1 VRKWA
6 KYAATSPLYLHL
18 SEVIAADGELMRVL
32 NRIEH
37 TPEPNVLLAGV
48 QFLMAREGGGP
59 LGAHYPNFAGGE
71 APIEG
76 VARPFKAFV
85 LAHEDELV
93 EIGRTRYTQT
103 NECRRCVALLPVIW
117 MTGTGRFH
125 LIDLGTSAGLNL
137 VLDRYHYRW
146 DDITWGDDSCVELT
160 TEMRGVAVE
169 PREIEVLGRTGIDLH
184 PVDPGDQA
192 DRQWLEA
199 LIWPEHHERRDR
211 LRAALEI
218 ASTVDVELVT
228 GDMLE
233 LLGPTLD
240 DLPGDEAVV
249 VMHSFTLNQL
259 HPSMRRRVD
268 QIIEERRGRRP
279 IHRISMEALDPE
291 DPAASLGL
299 DVGGGLETVGRAQP
313 HGEWL
318 ELYARP

>member
-1 VRKWA
+1 
-6 KYAATSPLYLHL
+6 
-18 SEVIAADGELMRVL
+18 MRML

-48 QFLMAREGGGP
+48 QFIMAREGGGP
-59 LGAHYPNFAGGE
+59 LEAHYPNFAGND
-71 APIEG
+71 ASIEG
-76 VARPFKAFV
+76 VALPFKAFV

-117 MTGTGRFH
+117 MTGAGRFH

-137 VLDRYHYRW
+137 LLDRYHYRW
-146 DDITWGDDSCVELT
+146 DDITWGEDSPVELA
-160 TEMRGVAVE
+160 TEMRGAAVE
-169 PREIEVLGRTGIDLH
+169 PREIEVLSRTGIDLH

-192 DRQWLEA
+192 DRRWLEA
-199 LIWPEHHERRDR
+199 LIWPEHSERRDR
-211 LRAALEI
+211 LRAALEV
-218 ASTVDVELVT
+218 ASTVEVELVT

-240 DLPGDEAVV
+240 DLPDDEAVV

-259 HPSMRRRVD
+259 HPSMRQRVD
-268 QIIEERRGRRP
+268 EIIGERRERRP

-291 DPAASLGL
+291 DPAASLGV

>member
-125 LIDLGTSAGLNL
+125 LIDLGTG
-137 VLDRYHYRW
+137 
-146 DDITWGDDSCVELT
+146 
-160 TEMRGVAVE
+160 
-169 PREIEVLGRTGIDLH
+169 GI
-184 PVDPGDQA
+184 G
-192 DRQWLEA
+192 
-199 LIWPEHHERRDR
+199 
-211 LRAALEI
+211 
-218 ASTVDVELVT
+218 S
-228 GDMLE
+228 
-233 LLGPTLD
+233 
-240 DLPGDEAVV
+240 
-249 VMHSFTLNQL
+249 
-259 HPSMRRRVD
+259 
-268 QIIEERRGRRP
+268 
-279 IHRISMEALDPE
+279 
-291 DPAASLGL
+291 
-299 DVGGGLETVGRAQP
+299 AQP
-313 HGEWL
+313 WRLPRPWTSSWL
-318 ELYARP
+318 RVTCSSSSAPHWMTCPATKPWW